1 MFNWLQKVI
10 QRRRH
15 ASAEE
20 LRMLLVLMVLFM
32 VVALAFV
39 WPNVKKVKL
48 AYEYQTLTKVR
59 RLLLRENNLLQL
71 EIGSLQ
77 ALDRIQTLAETKAGL
92 QYPDNRQMVTV
103 FLR

>member
-48 AYEYQTLTKVR
+48 AYEYQTLIKVR

-92 QYPDNRQMVTV
+92 QYPDNHQVVTV

>member
-15 ASAEE
+15 TSAEE

-59 RLLLRENNLLQL
+59 HLLLRENNLLQL

-92 QYPDNRQMVTV
+92 QYPDNRQVVTV